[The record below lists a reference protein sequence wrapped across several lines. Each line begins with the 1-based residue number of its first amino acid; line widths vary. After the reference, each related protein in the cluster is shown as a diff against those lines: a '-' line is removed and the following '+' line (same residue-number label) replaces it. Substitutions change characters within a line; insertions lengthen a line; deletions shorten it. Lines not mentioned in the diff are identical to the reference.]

1 MPGEA
6 DAAQGSG
13 GRSGGDAGGQA
24 GGFRQVR
31 RGEGAGDGGVAVQ
44 DPGGVRRVCGA
55 RADGSAA
62 GEDDTEDIGQGD
74 GVRGGGAG
82 GAVLSVGEVP
92 EGRGQRGGVD
102 PAVAIGAERLYG
114 QGQEEGAAAVEAT
127 EGFVAS
133 GFYWQ
138 FR

>member
-1 MPGEA
+1 M
-6 DAAQGSG
+6 
-13 GRSGGDAGGQA
+13 
-24 GGFRQVR
+24 R

-44 DPGGVRRVCGA
+44 DPGGLRSVCGA

-74 GVRGGGAG
+74 GVRGGVAG
-82 GAVLSVGEVP
+82 VSVLGVGEVP
-92 EGRGQRGGVD
+92 DGRGQRGGVD
-102 PAVAIGAERLYG
+102 SAVAVGAERLYG
-114 QGQEEGAAAVEAT
+114 QGQEEGAAVVEAA